1 MADTDAE
8 SSPPA
13 DNTPPSQPEHGEGF
27 SSRREAL
34 KVQLSNLQTR
44 LTLLSHDVRGIACR
58 LRRLGAEEG

>member
-1 MADTDAE
+1 MANEDAE

-13 DNTPPSQPEHGEGF
+13 DSTPPSQPKQGEGV

-44 LTLLSHDVRGIACR
+44 LTLLSCDVRGIASR
-58 LRRLGAEEG
+58 LRRLKAE